1 MNYKIKWTQP
11 YTMWDG
17 QRIIQELEQRKA
29 DLIERVIDH
38 ENFDFA
44 EARKVIA
51 RIKAL

>member
-11 YTMWDG
+11 YTQWEGD
-17 QRIIQELEQRKA
+17 RIIRELEQRKA

-44 EARKVIA
+44 EAREVLA
-51 RIKAL
+51 RIMAR